1 MAVVTS
7 FKRPLDAFSDLFAG
21 FMHYATQNIPRTF
34 NDNMEPPYRILELL
48 AVHSLPKS
56 T

>member
-7 FKRPLDAFSDLFAG
+7 FKQPLDAFSDLFTG
-21 FMHYATQNIPRTF
+21 FMHYATQNFSRTL
-34 NDNMEPPYRILELL
+34 NDKMEPPYHVLELL

-56 T
+56 R